1 MASREAGVA
10 TLGELAKLVGGT
22 VVGDADIS
30 ILRVAGIA
38 EAQPGEITFVANP
51 KYLPLLQKTRAAAV
65 IVAPGVE
72 VPHLALIVCRNPY
85 LAFAKILTYLQVRR
99 PTPQGVMAGAWVH
112 PGAVLG
118 EGVTVH
124 PGCVVGENVAVG
136 AGTILYP
143 GVIVYADVVIGED
156 CTLHAGVI
164 VREGCRIGNR
174 VILQPSA
181 VIGADGFGFAPDGA
195 SYYKIPQVGIVEIED
210 DVEIGACSCVD
221 RAALGVTRIRR
232 GVKVDNLVQ
241 IGHNVVVG
249 EDTIIVAQ
257 VGIAGSTEIGRHCT
271 FGGQAATAGH
281 IKIGDNVMVGGQ
293 SGVTGSVGPNQV
305 LSGTPVMPHR
315 EWLKASMSFARL
327 PELRKDVARM
337 KHQIEELE
345 MLIKER

>member
-1 MASREAGVA
+1 MA
-10 TLGELAKLVGGT
+10 TLGELAELVGGT
-22 VVGDADIS
+22 VVGDADLGIR
-30 ILRVAGIA
+30 RVAGIA

-51 KYLPLLQKTRAAAV
+51 KYLPLLEKTRASAV

-72 VPHLALIVCRNPY
+72 VPHLSSIVCRNPY
-85 LAFAKILTYLQVRR
+85 LAFAKILTHLQVRR
-99 PTPQGVMAGAWVH
+99 PQPQGVMAGACVH
-112 PGAVLG
+112 PSAVLG
-118 EGVTVH
+118 EGVTIH
-124 PGCVVGENVAVG
+124 PGCVVGENVAIG
-136 AGTILYP
+136 PGTILYP
-143 GVIVYADVVIGED
+143 GAIVYADVVVGED

-164 VREGCRIGNR
+164 VREGCRIGSR

-181 VIGADGFGFAPDGA
+181 VIGADGFGFAPDG
-195 SYYKIPQVGIVEIED
+195 SRYFKIPQVGIVEIED
-210 DVEIGACSCVD
+210 DVEIGAGSCVD
-221 RAALGVTRIRR
+221 RAALGVTRVRR
-232 GVKVDNLVQ
+232 GAKIDNLVQ

-249 EDTIIVAQ
+249 EDTVIVAQ

-271 FGGQAATAGH
+271 FGGQAGTAGH

-327 PELRKDVARM
+327 PEMRKEITRIRR
-337 KHQIEELE
+337 QLEELE